1 MKKIKVDPHPITY
14 IESPNSKEKN
24 MTIDLNKI
32 KTKSNAVMN
41 ALDEEK
47 RSFAKSQAEAFA
59 EWCLTEG
66 WVYSST
72 AKMWSQ
78 FVVIAKAISTSD
90 LYSQFLA
97 QQEKQQEGNRK

>member
-41 ALDEEK
+41 AFEEEK

-59 EWCLTEG
+59 EWCIIEG
-66 WVYSST
+66 FFYYPLSKSWMIDPMDLVRYSS
-72 AKMWSQ
+72 SE
-78 FVVIAKAISTSD
+78 
-90 LYSQFLA
+90 LYSQFLLW
-97 QQEKQQEGNRK
+97 QEKQQEGNRK